1 MVSLKNPNKKTLSDN
16 MVKIIDH
23 DKKNTAILI
32 CEKLERNNYI
42 QKFEINEKK
51 WKIYLWVN
59 HWEVQIEELIE
70 LFNQKNIKARKPSVD
85 RTGYSLILDI
95 GKENKISLKDCF
107 II

>member
-32 CEKLERNNYI
+32 CEKLEKNNYI

-51 WKIYLWVN
+51 WKIYLWVD

-70 LFNQKNIKARKPSVD
+70 LFNQKNIKAREPSVD
-85 RTGYSLILDI
+85 RTGYGLILDI
-95 GKENKISLKDCF
+95 GKENKTSLKDCF

>member
-1 MVSLKNPNKKTLSDN
+1 

-70 LFNQKNIKARKPSVD
+70 LFNQKNIETRKPSVD

-95 GKENKISLKDCF
+95 GKENETSLKDCF